1 MDGNSGASSGH
12 SGVSDPT
19 GVGVGAI
26 LHPRVAPALGPHR
39 NGFGRGF
46 SFAPMGDPTGTQ
58 KKPSNIFHPS
68 LQRPNPARIL
78 THRHRPHCIFFDYYL
93 SQIFSLFI

>member
-1 MDGNSGASSGH
+1 MIMDGNSGASSSH

-26 LHPRVAPALGPHR
+26 LHPRVAPAPGPHR

-58 KKPSNIFHPS
+58 KSPVIYF
-68 LQRPNPARIL
+68 
-78 THRHRPHCIFFDYYL
+78 THHSKGPTQL
-93 SQIFSLFI
+93 GS